1 MGGIICTIF
10 LKRKVTGVTNTP
22 QNTQFQKERQQI
34 AIIRSG
40 EETFEKKNA
49 LVIICLYISMEPY
62 FIYSINIA
70 TPGWGNVE
78 MKGL

>member
-40 EETFEKKNA
+40 EETFEKK
-49 LVIICLYISMEPY
+49 CFSYYMPLYIY
-62 FIYSINIA
+62 GTLFYILY
-70 TPGWGNVE
+70 
-78 MKGL
+78 